1 VTVLL
6 ASSLTSS
13 ILTVALPLVVV
24 IMAFAFLIT
33 VVRRR
38 GDQQ

>member
-1 VTVLL
+1 MNILL

-13 ILTVALPLVVV
+13 ILTVALPLVAV
-24 IMAFAFLIT
+24 IIAVALLIP

-38 GDQQ
+38 GDQR